1 MVQVFFDSTDGARIP
16 MFIVRKKGAAG
27 AAGVGAGE
35 GKDAAAA
42 PAPTLMYGYG
52 GFNISI
58 TPSFSAMRIGW
69 LHHFSGVLAVV
80 NLRGGGG
87 MGKSGT
93 RMGRC
98 TRSSTCS
105 MISSVQEKN
114 WYVKASC
121 LIE

>member
-80 NLRGGGG
+80 NLRGGGEYG
-87 MGKSGT
+87 EEWHKDGSLHKKQHVFDDFIGAGEELVRQGIM
-93 RMGRC
+93 
-98 TRSSTCS
+98 
-105 MISSVQEKN
+105 
-114 WYVKASC
+114 
-121 LIE
+121 LD